1 MIVNNAPTM
10 ALQSQHFEIHPSL
23 IEKND
28 FFSPPV
34 KILVLLVR
42 ISRHRNKK
50 YERRLVLHLAVVRVS
65 PGPHFDSV
73 VVCSVQCFG
82 GVDDPP
88 VSVVPYSKRYLF
100 SLLLIDYL
108 KVRIGVDRTISLSHD
123 RQLDQAA
130 ASRMARGLVEEVVA
144 DQFVQMSTLRIIK
157 QTLTNTGGWIL
168 SDIVPWTG
176 EVFTAVRAL
185 CVQTGQT
192 STTSGDAKV
201 TLVDILTIPS
211 I

>member
-1 MIVNNAPTM
+1 M

-28 FFSPPV
+28 FFSPLV

-88 VSVVPYSKRYLF
+88 VSVVPYSKRYLAVTV
-100 SLLLIDYL
+100 LN
-108 KVRIGVDRTISLSHD
+108 
-123 RQLDQAA
+123 
-130 ASRMARGLVEEVVA
+130 
-144 DQFVQMSTLRIIK
+144 TLR
-157 QTLTNTGGWIL
+157 
-168 SDIVPWTG
+168 S
-176 EVFTAVRAL
+176 
-185 CVQTGQT
+185 VQTGRWGSKGKKVNGEEEKEERTGWVFGGRHARSEEFSAILCHHKSSVDSITTAIPDCCCTELCNTELLSHRTCCTGLLLYQT
-192 STTSGDAKV
+192 A
-201 TLVDILTIPS
+201 TIPGLLQPRHRLCAQC
-211 I
+211 